1 MTSDAVSSEAMPSN
15 HPDQH
20 AWFGSWPRGLPH
32 RIHVPHVTLCHNLS
46 VQADR
51 YPDKPAIVF
60 YGRALSY
67 SELRRQTEAL
77 AGHLYRH
84 GHVRPGERVLLMS
97 QNCPQFVVAFH
108 AIVRCGAV
116 VVPVNAMCTANE
128 LDHYLRDSGAQVA
141 LVAQE
146 LLPALRPALA
156 DDRLRH
162 RLRHVVV
169 HNYADA
175 IDADTD
181 LDVPDWVRAPRAAL
195 DDARLTYWGDALA
208 AALPAPDVRTS
219 PDDLCVLPYTSG
231 TTGHPKGCMH
241 THRTLLASTFSA
253 VLWRGLHAEAVVM
266 GVAPLFHLLGM
277 QNAMLM
283 PIAIGATVVMLP
295 RWDAATAARLIER
308 YRVTTWGAP
317 PAMLIDFFAHPEA
330 SVRDL
335 SSLTLLNGGGA
346 AMPEAVAAMLKSR
359 FGLGYIE
366 GYGMTETASFL
377 HCNPLHRPKRQCLGI
392 PAFGVDSRIVD
403 PATLAPLPPGEVG
416 ELVTS
421 GDQLMLGYWNDE
433 AANRE
438 SFFERDGKRFFRTGD
453 LAGVDEEG
461 YFFMRDRL
469 KRMINVSGYKVWP
482 AEVETMLYQH
492 PAIHEACIVAVP
504 DRRRGESVKAVVVLK
519 PGTTLEAAALIAWCR
534 ERMAAYKA
542 PRAVE
547 FRTALPK
554 SGTGKVLWREIQAQ
568 QRAAADEADAAGL
581 GEIDAGSVDKPL
593 QQA

>member
-15 HPDQH
+15 HSDQH
-20 AWFGSWPRGLPH
+20 AWFRSWPRGLPH
-32 RIHVPHVTLCHNLS
+32 RIRVPRVTLCHNLS

-60 YGRALSY
+60 YGRELSY
-67 SELRRQTEAL
+67 AELRRQTEAL
-77 AGHLYRH
+77 AGYLHRH
-84 GHVRPGERVLLMS
+84 GGVRPGERVLLMS

-146 LLPALRPALA
+146 LLPALRPSLA
-156 DDRLRH
+156 SDRLRH
-162 RLRHVVV
+162 RLQHVVV

-181 LDVPDWVRAPRAAL
+181 LDVPDWVRAPRATL
-195 DDARLTYWGDALA
+195 DDADARLTYWGDALA
-208 AALPAPDVRTS
+208 HGLPAPDVQTS

-330 SVRDL
+330 SARDL

-359 FGLGYIE
+359 FDLGYIE

-377 HCNPLHRPKRQCLGI
+377 HCNPLHRPRRQCLGI

-453 LAGVDEEG
+453 LASVDEEG

-504 DRRRGESVKAVVVLK
+504 DRRQGESVKAVVVLK
-519 PGTTLEAAALIAWCR
+519 PGTTLEAADLIAWCR
-534 ERMAAYKA
+534 ERMAAYKT

-547 FRTALPK
+547 FRSALPK
-554 SGTGKVLWREIQAQ
+554 SGTGKVLWREIQAEQ
-568 QRAAADEADAAGL
+568 CRAAETAALDEADTGR
-581 GEIDAGSVDKPL
+581 VDKPL